1 MSALDDIAY
10 ERRRQIESEGWSAA
24 HDDSHD
30 DGEMARAA
38 ASYAL
43 AGAGFSPKVFSVDLC
58 ERIWPWSWE
67 WWKIARKT
75 RRQRLI
81 VAAALLVAEI
91 ERLDRLPSSDLSRIA
106 NKSDREMGIMS
117 EYLLLKWG
125 TLKGWE
131 LKSDKA
137 RDIMQRYIDAGMSM
151 SAMAQHDT
159 PEQKTLICDLI
170 DAIDGE
176 ITNDWSGEKMTKEEA
191 KKYVTEYRSAR

>member
-1 MSALDDIAY
+1 
-10 ERRRQIESEGWSAA
+10 
-24 HDDSHD
+24 
-30 DGEMARAA
+30 
-38 ASYAL
+38 
-43 AGAGFSPKVFSVDLC
+43 
-58 ERIWPWSWE
+58 
-67 WWKIARKT
+67 
-75 RRQRLI
+75 
-81 VAAALLVAEI
+81 
-91 ERLDRLPSSDLSRIA
+91 
-106 NKSDREMGIMS
+106 MS

-137 RDIMQRYIDAGMSM
+137 LDIMQRYINAGASM

-176 ITNDWSGEKMTKEEA
+176 ITNDWSGEKMTKDEA